1 MQPAHAENG
10 RRAAGGQAH
19 LAPGKGSEA
28 PLPSYAQLVEI
39 GRDLVHRVFRLQGD
53 TEPEKIEG
61 AGLSRADRLWLR
73 RRQKKLTPMAAG
85 RIRTIPK
92 NVWNVATL
100 CMHPVH
106 GLETIK
112 RYAARVPSEFLAVG
126 CAVALLR
133 YDGSLRP
140 VDSRR
145 AQSILTLVI
154 TLWLLARPSKRGDG
168 FGYQVLG
175 LPYGAFCQLV
185 SRFENFGRKQRAV
198 PHVNTVWGTHRV
210 GGRFDRAELG
220 YMAAL
225 RQVGLIQTKQPPW
238 WAVEAGRRGRPHT
251 NSDGQ
256 TECWAFVEISLRIR
270 RPGTEPMRVGP
281 LPFERPMPPQPP
293 PVVPP
298 EPDKPQHVPLVAAM
312 TEPSTESL
320 LDRIRAMV
328 PSPATVPDA
337 VPPPMSQGR
346 PTHDGVSLSDYLADS
361 QDDSPFWQKLFQKR
375 GPPKPTSRR

>member
-1 MQPAHAENG
+1 MQPAHAENA
-10 RRAAGGQAH
+10 RRAAGGGPRF
-19 LAPGKGSEA
+19 APGNRSEA

-39 GRDLVHRVFRLQGD
+39 GSNLVQQVFRLRGES
-53 TEPEKIEG
+53 EPEKIEG
-61 AGLSRADRLWLR
+61 AGLSRTDRLWLR

-106 GLETIK
+106 GIETIK

-126 CAVALLR
+126 CAVALMR
-133 YDGSLRP
+133 YDGSLRA

-145 AQSILTLVI
+145 AQSILTLTIV
-154 TLWLLARPSKRGDG
+154 LWLLARPSKRGDG
-168 FGYQVLG
+168 FGYQVVG

-185 SRFENFGRKQRAV
+185 ARFENFGRKERAV
-198 PHVNTVWGTHRV
+198 PHVNTVWGTHRPR
-210 GGRFDRAELG
+210 GRFDRAELG

-251 NSDGQ
+251 NGDGQ
-256 TECWAFVEISLRIR
+256 TECWAFVEIFLRVR
-270 RPGTEPMRVGP
+270 RPGAEPMKTGP
-281 LPFERPMPPQPP
+281 LPFERPMPPPAA
-293 PVVPP
+293 PP
-298 EPDKPQHVPLVAAM
+298 EPDTPRHVPLETAVV
-312 TEPSTESL
+312 EPSTESL
-320 LDRIRAMV
+320 LERIRSLV
-328 PSPATVPDA
+328 PSPATVPEA
-337 VPPPMSQGR
+337 VPPPSG